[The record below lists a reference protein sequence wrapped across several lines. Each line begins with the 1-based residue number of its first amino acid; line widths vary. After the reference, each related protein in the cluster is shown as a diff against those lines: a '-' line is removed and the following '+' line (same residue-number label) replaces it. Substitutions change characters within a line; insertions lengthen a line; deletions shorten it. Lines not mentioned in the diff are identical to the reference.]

1 MNFEGRAMTT
11 ASIRTALFATAAVVL
26 IWRGAATESDDV
38 RYGLQAAFETS
49 RVELTLALPLFC
61 VRVIAHLA
69 DPVMALSASSGCLRC
84 GSTEA
89 RRWRS

>member
-38 RYGLQAAFETS
+38 RYGLQAAFET
-49 RVELTLALPLFC
+49 R
-61 VRVIAHLA
+61 
-69 DPVMALSASSGCLRC
+69 ASSSPWHCRC
-84 GSTEA
+84 SVCA
-89 RRWRS
+89 